1 MSNSIATGVAF
12 ADPSFQSLALT
23 GKTSADVTL
32 SAVDMV
38 SGAYNLTDFTV
49 RPGVTWAN
57 TVAALVGAANS
68 RTASVA
74 GGNIFGCYAQTSV
87 KNATNT
93 ISGLNTAIYGVCD
106 LGAST
111 SVGTCF
117 VATLDFTC
125 FDGSAVR
132 ASRPTAFIG
141 FGDENQNSLGVQNLF
156 SIGTPGKTVN
166 TDLAKTSGTVT
177 PSAGGSL
184 RVLVNGN
191 IRFIALNTA
200 GA

>member
-1 MSNSIATGVAF
+1 MGTTTFTGPVVSKSGFSSDDTLTA
-12 ADPSFQSLALT
+12 ADY
-23 GKTSADVTL
+23 TST
-32 SAVDMV
+32 S
-38 SGAYNLTDFTV
+38 SYNLTDFTV
-49 RPGVTWAN
+49 RPAATWTN

-68 RTASVA
+68 RTAGVA

-125 FDGSAVR
+125 FDGAAVR

>member
-1 MSNSIATGVAF
+1 MGTTTFTGPVVSRSGFSSDDTLTA
-12 ADPSFQSLALT
+12 ADY
-23 GKTSADVTL
+23 TST
-32 SAVDMV
+32 S
-38 SGAYNLTDFTV
+38 SYNLTDFTV
-49 RPGVTWAN
+49 RPAATWTN

-68 RTASVA
+68 RTAGVA

-125 FDGSAVR
+125 FDGAAVR

-166 TDLAKTSGTVT
+166 TDLAQTSGTVT

-191 IRFIALNTA
+191 IRYIALNTA